1 MHLFVTQF
9 LIAFFLWICSQGK
22 CAEELKE
29 ECGITL
35 DHNKLIDMTELAYGD
50 QWDGVYPSAGGCDE
64 FLRLFVSFIGIPF
77 FFIVYCLLLTLSLRR
92 TSTRLT
98 YFAFSFDFFFME

>member
-1 MHLFVTQF
+1 MCFVDVHFFASQF
-9 LIAFFLWICSQGK
+9 LISLSLCLCLCLCLCSQGK

-64 FLRLFVSFIGIPF
+64 FLRLFVCIIGMSSFF
-77 FFIVYCLLLTLSLRR
+77 CIV
-92 TSTRLT
+92 
-98 YFAFSFDFFFME
+98 

>member
-1 MHLFVTQF
+1 MCVFCERAFVRQAI
-9 LIAFFLWICSQGK
+9 LNRLFFLWVCSQGK

-64 FLRLFVSFIGIPF
+64 FLRLFVSFIGIPL
-77 FFIVYCLLLTLSLRR
+77 FFIVYCLL
-92 TSTRLT
+92 
-98 YFAFSFDFFFME
+98 